1 MILHSWEKATSLHKF
16 ILLPRASL
24 ASTNSRIS
32 MFPFNSIRLR
42 KIFTT
47 LKLIFPLVRRSAG
60 RNRCQIQSCLIAW
73 RSTAYYVGMLA
84 AYSVRRTIV
93 HCGSDRK
100 IRSLSPINAYRRRFL
115 QRKSVSQWCFHPICA
130 LPVCMAIR
138 FMFTCKSQ
146 SLLDSLLCLSSFHFI
161 SF

>member
-100 IRSLSPINAYRRRFL
+100 IRSLSHQCVSTSVFATKIS
-115 QRKSVSQWCFHPICA
+115 KSMVLPSYLRASCMYGHPLYVHMQI
-130 LPVCMAIR
+130 AIIVG
-138 FMFTCKSQ
+138 FSTLFE
-146 SLLDSLLCLSSFHFI
+146 
-161 SF
+161 